1 MRLSMMP
8 IKTVSE
14 EELAYREALRVANIE
29 FERIRSQAERVEAAE
44 SLERMV
50 RERIRRLADRLLTRP
65 PDADAEEG

>member
-65 PDADAEEG
+65 PDAYAEEG